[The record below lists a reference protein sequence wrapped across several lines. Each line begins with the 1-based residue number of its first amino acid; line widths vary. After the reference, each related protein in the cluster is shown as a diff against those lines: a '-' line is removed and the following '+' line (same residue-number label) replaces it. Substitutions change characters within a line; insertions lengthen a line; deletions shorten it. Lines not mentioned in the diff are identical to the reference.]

1 MIASNTKQW
10 NVIIAKPP
18 TDKIFGMF
26 EVVEKS
32 VVVTEIS
39 SPTSESAAIHR
50 DATDRYQNN
59 ELDVSR
65 KATEAGIQI
74 VEEIK
79 KLIVKINIKLPF
91 NGVMDARLGSDRG
104 ATQSRGDVK

>member
-32 VVVTEIS
+32 VVVIEIS

-50 DATDRYQNN
+50 DATDR
-59 ELDVSR
+59 
-65 KATEAGIQI
+65 
-74 VEEIK
+74 
-79 KLIVKINIKLPF
+79 
-91 NGVMDARLGSDRG
+91 
-104 ATQSRGDVK
+104 

>member
-39 SPTSESAAIHR
+39 SPI
-50 DATDRYQNN
+50 
-59 ELDVSR
+59 L
-65 KATEAGIQI
+65 
-74 VEEIK
+74 
-79 KLIVKINIKLPF
+79 
-91 NGVMDARLGSDRG
+91 
-104 ATQSRGDVK
+104 